1 MGRRSQF
8 QLMAYLETH
17 HRNRSNQFFFWFEWY
32 KCVIYV
38 CVACTCLICFVSM
51 FRSEAAGWHWP
62 PISNDTMKRSKHNT
76 TTRYRYYQHY
86 PPPMLNQCSVHI
98 EQTKLCLPVMIS
110 SSVSVYYFVASSCS
124 SIWCPCNHC
133 LGSVWNSAKTTIWN
147 TRSTIKR

>member
-1 MGRRSQF
+1 MHIPAHFSSIYHGRYLPGYFIPVQVLKTESQIKRTPAAILSSG
-8 QLMAYLETH
+8 QGADVPATT
-17 HRNRSNQFFFWFEWY
+17 SDQ
-32 KCVIYV
+32 
-38 CVACTCLICFVSM
+38 VSL
-51 FRSEAAGWHWP
+51 FSKTSATPW
-62 PISNDTMKRSKHNT
+62 SRSKHNT

-147 TRSTIKR
+147 TRSTIKP